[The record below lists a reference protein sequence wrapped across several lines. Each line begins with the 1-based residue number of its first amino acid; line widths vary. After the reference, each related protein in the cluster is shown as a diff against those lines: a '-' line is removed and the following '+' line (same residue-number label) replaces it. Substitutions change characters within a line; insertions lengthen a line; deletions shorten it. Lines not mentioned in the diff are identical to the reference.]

1 MIKRLYFEK
10 IGEMQYISH
19 RDFLRFL
26 ERLFKIAGVPILYSK
41 GFHPRPRMSFGS
53 PISIGEEAFYEPFDL
68 DLKENIDNIELINKL
83 NSKSPKGFKIFEAY
97 DIDGK
102 TSIVSSFNALLYQ
115 IEFDKTN
122 EKQLFIDLLNNE
134 KIIETRIKNGIK
146 KCRDLKVNLVSLKDF
161 GDYVEIILNNISP
174 NAFIRMIELDQK
186 YIKIKR
192 IKYLNI

>member
-1 MIKRLYFEK
+1 MIKRLFFEK
-10 IGEMQYISH
+10 SGEMQYLSH

-68 DLKENIDNIELINKL
+68 HLKINLDNVELINKL
-83 NSKSPKGFKIFEAY
+83 YSKSPKRFRVFESC
-97 DIDGK
+97 DIDGR
-102 TSIVSSFNALLYQ
+102 TSIVSSFNALLYH
-115 IEFDKTN
+115 IEFDKSN
-122 EKQLFIDLLNNE
+122 EKELFINLLNNE

-174 NAFIRMIELDQK
+174 NAFIRMVELDQK

>member
-1 MIKRLYFEK
+1 MIKRLFFEK
-10 IGEMQYISH
+10 SGEMQYLSH

-68 DLKENIDNIELINKL
+68 HLKINLDNVELINKL
-83 NSKSPKGFKIFEAY
+83 NSKSPKGFKIFESC
-97 DIDGK
+97 DIDGR
-102 TSIVSSFNALLYQ
+102 TSIVSSFNALLYH
-115 IEFDKTN
+115 IECDKSN
-122 EKQLFIDLLNNE
+122 EKELFINLLNNE

-174 NAFIRMIELDQK
+174 NAFIRMVELDQK

>member
-102 TSIVSSFNALLYQ
+102 TSIVSSFNALLYH
-115 IEFDKTN
+115 IEFDKAN

-146 KCRDLKVNLVSLKDF
+146 KCRDLKVNLVSIKDF
-161 GDYVEIILNNISP
+161 GDYVEIILSNISP
-174 NAFIRMIELDQK
+174 NAFIRMVELDQK

>member
-1 MIKRLYFEK
+1 MIKRLFFEK
-10 IGEMQYISH
+10 SGEMQYLSH

>member
-1 MIKRLYFEK
+1 MIKRLFFEK
-10 IGEMQYISH
+10 SGEMQYLPH

-26 ERLFKIAGVPILYSK
+26 DRLFKIAGVPILYSK

-68 DLKENIDNIELINKL
+68 HLKINLDNFELINKL
-83 NSKSPKGFKIFEAY
+83 NSKSPKGFKIFESS
-97 DIDGK
+97 DIDGR
-102 TSIVSSFNALLYQ
+102 TSIVSSFNALLYH
-115 IEFDKTN
+115 IEFDKSN
-122 EKQLFIDLLNNE
+122 EKELFINLLNNE

-174 NAFIRMIELDQK
+174 NAFIRMVELDQK

>member
-68 DLKENIDNIELINKL
+68 DLQENIDNIELINKL

-115 IEFDKTN
+115 IEFDKAN

-134 KIIETRIKNGIK
+134 KIIETRVKNGIK

>member
-1 MIKRLYFEK
+1 MVKRLYFEK
-10 IGEMQYISH
+10 SGEMQYISH

-26 ERLFKIAGVPILYSK
+26 ERLFKIAGIPILYSK

-68 DLKENIDNIELINKL
+68 DLKENIKNEDLIYKL
-83 NSKSPKGFKIFEAY
+83 NSKSPKGFKIIDVF

-102 TSIVSSFNALLYQ
+102 SSIVSSFNALLYQ
-115 IEFDKTN
+115 IQFDKHN
-122 EKQLFIDLLNNE
+122 EKELFINLLDNE
-134 KIIETRIKNGIK
+134 KLIETREKNGIK
-146 KCRDLKVNLVSLKDF
+146 KCRDLKINLVSLKDF
-161 GDYVEIILNNISP
+161 GDYIEIILNNISP
-174 NAFIRMIELDQK
+174 NAFIRMAELDQK

>member
-1 MIKRLYFEK
+1 MIKRLFFEK
-10 IGEMQYISH
+10 SGEMQYLSH

-68 DLKENIDNIELINKL
+68 HLKSPFDNTELVKRL
-83 NSKSPKGFKIFEAY
+83 NSKSPKGFKIFGAY
-97 DIDGK
+97 DIDGR
-102 TSIVSSFNALLYQ
+102 TSIISSFNALLYH
-115 IEFDKTN
+115 IGFDNIN
-122 EKQLFIDLLNNE
+122 EKNLFINLLNKE
-134 KIIETRIKNGIK
+134 TLLETRVKDGIK
-146 KCRDLKVNLVSLKDF
+146 KSRDLKINLVSLKDF

-174 NAFIRMIELDQK
+174 NAFIRMAELDQK

>member
-83 NSKSPKGFKIFEAY
+83 NSKSPKGFKIFEVY

-102 TSIVSSFNALLYQ
+102 TSIVSSFNALL
-115 IEFDKTN
+115 
-122 EKQLFIDLLNNE
+122 
-134 KIIETRIKNGIK
+134 
-146 KCRDLKVNLVSLKDF
+146 
-161 GDYVEIILNNISP
+161 
-174 NAFIRMIELDQK
+174 
-186 YIKIKR
+186 
-192 IKYLNI
+192 